1 MLITTPQ
8 KRLHLQNSILHLT
21 YNNDVLKN
29 VKNDKVLGVHIDNNL
44 TWTVHT
50 EFIAEKISS
59 NLWLLSKLKEYLSTE
74 CNFIRLTYNL
84 TLTIAQQ
91 FGVEHLTPI

>member
-8 KRLHLQNSILHLT
+8 KRLHLQYNILHLT
-21 YNNDVLKN
+21 YNNEILKN
-29 VKNDKVLGVHIDNNL
+29 IENDKVLGFHIDNNL

-50 EFIAEKISS
+50 EFIAKKIAS

-74 CNFIRLTYNL
+74 HRVQFYKTYIQPHIDYCS
-84 TLTIAQQ
+84 T
-91 FGVEHLTPI
+91 V